1 MIIRTAD
8 ASLLLIT
15 QPDHAALAGRIMER
29 WQADGLTN
37 SARRAEILAAVAGHD
52 NGWRE
57 VDTAPVVDPASGKL
71 LDFVTAPLAMRQGVW
86 PRGVERLGARPYT
99 AALVA
104 AHALHVYDRNRGHA
118 DWDPFFDEMRALRD
132 RYLATAGVPLDDLRR
147 DYTFVRIGDLISLTF
162 CNAWQSPQADA
173 FGYEIRFD
181 GTRLAIAPDPFGGA
195 EIPIE
200 IAGRELPNRAFTSAA
215 DAEQAWRSSPVRS
228 VTSVISGG

>member
-8 ASLLLIT
+8 SSLLLIT

-29 WQADGLTN
+29 WQADGL
-37 SARRAEILAAVAGHD
+37 SESPRRADILAAVAGHD

-57 VDTAPVVDPASGKL
+57 VDASPVVDPASGKL
-71 LDFVTAPLAMRQGVW
+71 LDFVTAPLATRQGVW
-86 PRGVERLGARPYT
+86 PRGVERLGAQPYT

-132 RYLATAGVPLDDLRR
+132 RYLAASNVSLEDLGR

-162 CNAWQSPQADA
+162 CNGWQSPQADA

-181 GTRLAIAPDPFGGA
+181 GTRVTISPDPFDGA
-195 EIPIE
+195 AIPIE
-200 IAGRELPNRAFTSAA
+200 VPARDLRNRTFTSDDAA
-215 DAEQAWRSSPVRS
+215 QAWQMAPV
-228 VTSVISGG
+228 VTLTSVVSGR

>member
-1 MIIRTAD
+1 MIIRPGD

-29 WQADGLTN
+29 WRTDRLVD
-37 SARRAEILAAVAGHD
+37 SPRRDDILAAVAHHD

-57 VDTAPVVDPASGKL
+57 VDAAPVVDPASGKL
-71 LDFVTAPLAMRQGVW
+71 LDFITAPLAMRQGVW
-86 PRGVERLGARPYT
+86 PRGVERLAGQPYT

-118 DWDPFFDEMRALRD
+118 EWDPFFDEMRALRD
-132 RYLATAGVPLDDLRR
+132 RHLAASGVTVDDLGR

-181 GTRLAIAPDPFGGA
+181 GTRVTVAPDPFGGA
-195 EIPIE
+195 AIPLE
-200 IAGRELPNRAFTSAA
+200 IAARELPNRAFTSAD
-215 DAEQAWRSSPVRS
+215 DAEQAWRSARVVT
-228 VTSVISGG
+228 VTSVISGT